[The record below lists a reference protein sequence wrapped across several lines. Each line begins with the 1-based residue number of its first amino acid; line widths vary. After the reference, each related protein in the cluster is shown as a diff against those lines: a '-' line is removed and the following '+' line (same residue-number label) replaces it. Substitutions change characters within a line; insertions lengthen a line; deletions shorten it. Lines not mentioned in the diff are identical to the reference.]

1 MTSKRSSPTASR
13 RSPRRAST
21 RTPFSRALSRTVQTA
36 RCDTSTAVTDRAP
49 ARAALI
55 ATAPEPVHRSSTRPP
70 RRRGCRCAAA
80 ASIQVSLRGRKTPG
94 SLAIRTMPAQPYPL
108 TTPMTPTAADLRAA
122 FDAPEP
128 LTLGLE
134 EELMLLDAETLDLL
148 PRAAEVVEAADDR
161 AKLEL
166 PAAQLELTVPPS
178 RTVAEAAAALAGA
191 RRALAAAAAPVGR
204 LAAAGV
210 HPFADPVG
218 VLNRG
223 DRYEKTAHEY
233 GEMARRQLVCAL
245 QVHVAVGGADRSLA
259 VYNGLRP
266 WLPVIAALAANAP
279 YHGGRDTG
287 MASIRP
293 KISELLPRQGIPP
306 ALSSW
311 DAFAEALRWGAASGA
326 VPEPRRWWWEL
337 RPHPSFGTLEVRVP
351 DAQATVRDATA
362 VAALVHCLAAW
373 LAERHD
379 EGAPARVFDTWRL
392 EENRWSA
399 ARWGMDAHL
408 ADHDTGARRPV
419 RDVLA

>member
-1 MTSKRSSPTASR
+1 
-13 RSPRRAST
+13 
-21 RTPFSRALSRTVQTA
+21 
-36 RCDTSTAVTDRAP
+36 
-49 ARAALI
+49 
-55 ATAPEPVHRSSTRPP
+55 
-70 RRRGCRCAAA
+70 
-80 ASIQVSLRGRKTPG
+80 
-94 SLAIRTMPAQPYPL
+94 
-108 TTPMTPTAADLRAA
+108 MTPTAADLRAA

-148 PRAAEVVEAADDR
+148 PRAAEVVEAAADER

-166 PAAQLELTVPPS
+166 PAAQLELTVPPA
-178 RTVAEAAAALAGA
+178 RTVADAAAALADA

-223 DRYEKTAHEY
+223 DRYDETARMY

-259 VYNGLRP
+259 VYNALRP

-287 MASIRP
+287 MESIRP

-311 DAFAEALRWGAASGA
+311 EAFADALRWGAASGA

-337 RPHPSFGTLEVRVP
+337 RPHPAFGTLEVRVP

-399 ARWGMDAHL
+399 ARWGMEACF
-408 ADHDTGARRPV
+408 ADHDTGARRPA
-419 RDVLA
+419 REVLAALLETLGPVAERLRCTAELAGVAELAAANGAVRQRAAGSPRAATAWLADAYVPSGAYASTATGSGRV